1 MNDAQENE
9 NSFYRFLLGDLS
21 PNEQERIEI
30 RLLEDVE
37 FQELIQAAEFDLIDD
52 YIRGDL
58 TAEDVRRFERVFLN
72 SPARRRKLAT
82 ARILLN
88 SNAEAAE
95 ATPSGQVIEPSQP
108 SPRRRSE
115 NMLVGNASF
124 AQLDRSQS
132 YPLRRSKNMP
142 HWRLASRLAAAILLL
157 AGVGVTGWF
166 VLLPWWQ
173 VRKGVAML
181 NDAYSKGRPIEARLS
196 GFRYASWEKDRSGNE
211 RLTDYTLRDQASLT
225 LLGVARTHPNAQTY
239 QALGSSYLLKH
250 EIKEAIDQFNKAL
263 TYDPSNASIHSDLG
277 AALMEL
283 AINKQRQLDSL
294 KEEETQAAEQLRGE
308 ILSDLSLANEHFSQ
322 AMQQGSRSA
331 EALFNQ
337 AVCLEHLGL
346 IDQALERWE
355 IYLRLDPESGW
366 AREARERVEA
376 LKKRKGQTFF
386 DTDRIFRNFLAAYDS
401 GDEES
406 IWQSFMRGSQQKGNL
421 ITKLLLDQYL
431 KLFAQGRRAEAQNKL
446 DIVTTAGRIDAYK
459 SGDLYTRDL
468 AAFYRTNSPEQ
479 ANLLLSARRMIEEA
493 GEQNKK
499 SKTKALDLY
508 RQAKQMFV
516 RAGSNC
522 EVALVDLMIATIYAR
537 SAEYQSAGAIA
548 EALAHNSKERSYLWL
563 LLCSL
568 SLIADLNTSQNRP
581 AQGIEYSKLALS
593 IAERKQDWN
602 EMIGIL
608 GQLASA
614 HWQLGANE
622 VSMNYAR
629 RALNLAVIYPVDPAT
644 LWVIY
649 RVSAAATGDFSRL
662 FTSAAF
668 EKQAFL
674 LAIDMKRPLQISRS
688 YGGLSEIYWKLKNYQ
703 EAIALA
709 REALEIGNQYG
720 DNPIGLN
727 IKAHALLRLG
737 HSYREI
743 GNLDESLNAY
753 ADCLRISE
761 SRGLLVERL
770 KVHRGR
776 LLVYLA
782 QRDYSSARTELEK
795 TLDLF
800 ERDRHGIDDDEL
812 RVSYF
817 ETGQDIYRLGIELSV
832 TAQQDYQEAFR
843 YSELGRARSLLNLM
857 QPASEPSLKGT
868 AGAPAKQPLT
878 LSQIRGQI
886 PASAQIIQYS
896 VLEQSLCIWVVS
908 NSDFFGI
915 SQPVRAEDL
924 GRKVDEYLECLKE
937 PNLSDRAEIL
947 SRELYQ
953 LLIKPVET
961 RLDPGKE
968 VFIVADRPFN
978 TLPFGALINPETGKY
993 LIGKYVISFS
1003 PSSTVFIQSSDI
1015 ARRKEAFSPERCVSV
1030 GESIFQQP
1038 GLMNSPLPST
1048 IKEAEEVAALYGHNS
1063 KPLLNSG
1070 ATEASVRR
1078 EITTA
1083 EVVHIAT
1090 HGVVNDRRPEYSG
1103 LAFWVRPEASSPDD
1117 DGMLQAVEVGRMK
1130 LPRARLV
1137 VLSACQT
1144 VIGRDYRGE
1153 GMVGL
1158 ARAFIASGTPLVI
1171 ASLWKVDSQMTA
1183 KMMKDFHRYRTRSNL
1198 PTTRALRE
1206 AQLDMLRQDSP
1217 NYRRPYSWAG
1227 FTVVGGAARF

>member
-9 NSFYRFLLGDLS
+9 THFYRFLLGDL
-21 PNEQERIEI
+21 PPDEQERIEI
-30 RLLEDVE
+30 RLLEDGD
-37 FQELIQAAEFDLIDD
+37 FQEVIQAAEFDLIDD

-88 SNAEAAE
+88 SNAEVAE
-95 ATPSGQVIEPSQP
+95 SPTSGKVIDLSQP
-108 SPRRRSE
+108 PSRRR
-115 NMLVGNASF
+115 
-124 AQLDRSQS
+124 
-132 YPLRRSKNMP
+132 PKNMP
-142 HWRLASRLAAAILLL
+142 AWRLAVRLAAAILLL
-157 AGVGVTGWF
+157 AGVGVTGWR
-166 VLLPWWQ
+166 VILPWWQ
-173 VRKGVAML
+173 VRHGLAML
-181 NDAYSKGRPIEARLS
+181 NEAYSKGRPFEARLS
-196 GFRYASWEKDRSGNE
+196 GFRYASRENDRSGNE

-225 LLGVARTHPNAQTY
+225 LLSVARTHPNAKTY
-239 QALGSSYLLKH
+239 QALGSSYLLKG
-250 EIKEAIDQFNKAL
+250 EIEEAIDQFKKAL
-263 TYDPSNASIHSDLG
+263 TYDPSNARIHNDLG

-294 KEEETQAAEQLRGE
+294 KEKETQASERLPGE

-322 AMQQGSRSA
+322 ALQLDSRLA

-355 IYLRLDPESGW
+355 SYLQLDPESGW

-376 LKKRKGQTFF
+376 LKKRKDQTLF

-401 GDEES
+401 GDEEK

-421 ITKLLLDQYL
+421 ITDLLLDQYL
-431 KLFAQGRRAEAQNKL
+431 ELFARGRHSEAQNKL

-493 GEQNKK
+493 RKQKLNP
-499 SKTKALDLY
+499 KALDLY
-508 RQAKQMFV
+508 RQARQMFL
-516 RAGSNC
+516 RAGCNC
-522 EVALVDLMIATIYAR
+522 EVALVDLMIATFYTR
-537 SAEYQSAGAIA
+537 SAEYQSAAAIA
-548 EALAHNSKERSYLWL
+548 EALAHNSKERSYLWIL
-563 LLCSL
+563 LSSL

-581 AQGIEYSKLALS
+581 ARGVEYSKLALS

-602 EMIGIL
+602 EVTGIL

-614 HWQLGANE
+614 HWHLGANE

-629 RALNLAVIYPVDPAT
+629 RALDLAGIYPVDPAM

-668 EKQAFL
+668 EKQAVL

-688 YGGLSEIYWKLKNYQ
+688 YGVLSEIYGKLKNYQ

-709 REALEIGNQYG
+709 RKDLEIGNQYG
-720 DNPIGLN
+720 DSPMGLN

-737 HSYREI
+737 HFYLEI
-743 GNLDESLNAY
+743 GSLNESLNAY

-761 SRGLLVERL
+761 SRGLFVERL

-776 LLVYLA
+776 LSVYLA

-795 TLDLF
+795 TLELF

-812 RVSYF
+812 RISFF

-832 TAQQDYQEAFR
+832 ASQQDYQEAFR
-843 YSELGRARSLLNLM
+843 YSELGRARSLLDLM
-857 QPASEPSLKGT
+857 QPAGEPSLKGT

-878 LSQIRGQI
+878 LSQIRDQI

-896 VLEQSLCIWVVS
+896 ALEQSLCIWVVS

-915 SQPVRAEDL
+915 SQQVRSDDL
-924 GRKVDEYLECLKE
+924 SRKVDEYLECLKE
-937 PNLSDRAEIL
+937 PNLSDQADIL

-953 LLIKPVET
+953 LLIKPVEA
-961 RLDPGKE
+961 RLDPCKE
-968 VFIVADRPFN
+968 VFIVADKPFN

-993 LIGKYVISFS
+993 LIEKYIISFS
-1003 PSSTVFIQSSDI
+1003 PSSTVFIQCSDI
-1015 ARRKEAFSPERCVSV
+1015 ARRKEAFSVEHCLSI
-1030 GESIFQQP
+1030 GESVFQQP
-1038 GLMNSPLPST
+1038 GLLNSSLPSA
-1048 IKEAEEVAALYGHNS
+1048 IKEAEQVAALYGHNS
-1063 KPLLNSG
+1063 KLLLNG
-1070 ATEASVRR
+1070 AATEGSVRR
-1078 EITTA
+1078 EIATV
-1083 EVVHIAT
+1083 EVLHIAT
-1090 HGVVNDRRPEYSG
+1090 HGLVNERRPEYSG
-1103 LAFWVRPEASSPDD
+1103 LAFWVRPETSSPDD

-1144 VIGRDYRGE
+1144 LIGRDYRGE

-1183 KMMKDFHRYRTRSNL
+1183 KMMNDFHRYRTRSNL
-1198 PTTRALRE
+1198 PTARAIRE

-1217 NYRRPYSWAG
+1217 NCRRPYSWAG

>member
-9 NSFYRFLLGDLS
+9 THFYRFLLGDL
-21 PNEQERIEI
+21 PPDEQERIEI
-30 RLLEDVE
+30 RLLEDGD
-37 FQELIQAAEFDLIDD
+37 FQEVIQAAEFDLIDD

-88 SNAEAAE
+88 SNPEVAE
-95 ATPSGQVIEPSQP
+95 ATSPGKVIDLSQP
-108 SPRRRSE
+108 PTRRR
-115 NMLVGNASF
+115 
-124 AQLDRSQS
+124 
-132 YPLRRSKNMP
+132 PKNIP
-142 HWRLASRLAAAILLL
+142 AWRLAVGPAAAILLL
-157 AGVGVTGWF
+157 AGVGVAGWRF
-166 VLLPWWQ
+166 ILPWWQ
-173 VRKGVAML
+173 VRHGLAML
-181 NDAYSKGRPIEARLS
+181 NEAYSKGRPFEARLS
-196 GFRYASWEKDRSGNE
+196 GFRYASREKDRSGNE

-225 LLGVARTHPNAQTY
+225 LLSVARTHPNAKTY
-239 QALGSSYLLKH
+239 QALGSSYLLKG
-250 EIKEAIDQFNKAL
+250 EIEEAIDQFKKAL
-263 TYDPSNASIHSDLG
+263 TYDPSNARIHNDLG

-294 KEEETQAAEQLRGE
+294 KEKETQDAERLPGE

-322 AMQQGSRSA
+322 ALQLDSRSA

-355 IYLRLDPESGW
+355 SYLQLDPESGW

-376 LKKRKGQTFF
+376 LKKRKDQTLF

-401 GDEES
+401 GDEER

-421 ITKLLLDQYL
+421 ITELLLDQYL
-431 KLFAQGRRAEAQNKL
+431 ELFARGRHAEAQNKL
-446 DIVTTAGRIDAYK
+446 DIVTTAGRIDADK

-468 AAFYRTNSPEQ
+468 VAYYRTNSPEQ

-499 SKTKALDLY
+499 SNKKSKPEVIRLY
-508 RQAKQMFV
+508 RQAREMFV
-516 RAGSNC
+516 RAGSRC
-522 EVALVDLMIATIYAR
+522 EVALVDLMIGISYAR
-537 SAEYQSAGAIA
+537 SSEYQSAAAIA
-548 EALAHNSKERSYLWL
+548 EALVHNSKERSYLWL
-563 LLCSL
+563 LVRSL
-568 SLIADLNTSQNRP
+568 YLIADLSTSQNRP
-581 AQGIEYSKLALS
+581 ARGVEYSKLALS
-593 IAERKQDWN
+593 IAERKQDWS
-602 EMIGIL
+602 EKIGIL

-614 HWQLGANE
+614 HWQLGASE

-629 RALNLAVIYPVDPAT
+629 QALDLASAYPVAPGT

-668 EKQAFL
+668 EKQALL

-688 YGGLSEIYWKLKNYQ
+688 YGVLSEIYGKLKNYQ

-709 REALEIGNQYG
+709 GKDLEIGNQYG
-720 DNPIGLN
+720 DSPTGLN

-737 HSYREI
+737 HFYREI
-743 GNLDESLNAY
+743 GRLNESLNAY

-761 SRGLLVERL
+761 SRKLLVERL

-776 LLVYLA
+776 LMVYLA

-795 TLDLF
+795 TLELF
-800 ERDRHGIDDDEL
+800 EQDRHGIDDDEL
-812 RVSYF
+812 RVSYS

-832 TAQQDYQEAFR
+832 TVQQDFQEAFR

-857 QPASEPSLKGT
+857 QPAGEPSLKGI
-868 AGAPAKQPLT
+868 AGAPAKQTLT
-878 LSQIRGQI
+878 LSQIRDQI

-896 VLEQSLCIWVVS
+896 ALEQSLCIWVVS

-915 SQPVRAEDL
+915 SQQVRSDDL
-924 GRKVDEYLECLKE
+924 SRKVDEYLECLKE
-937 PNLSDRAEIL
+937 PNLSDQADIL

-953 LLIKPVET
+953 LLIRPVEA

-978 TLPFGALINPETGKY
+978 TLPFVALINPETGKY
-993 LIGKYVISFS
+993 LVEKYIISFS
-1003 PSSTVFIQSSDI
+1003 PSSTVFIQCSDI
-1015 ARRKEAFSPERCVSV
+1015 ARRKEAFSLERCVSV

-1038 GLMNSPLPST
+1038 ALMNSPLPSA
-1048 IKEAEEVAALYGHNS
+1048 IKEAEQVAAFYGHNS
-1063 KPLLNSG
+1063 KLLLNG
-1070 ATEASVRR
+1070 EATEASVRR
-1078 EITTA
+1078 EIATA

-1090 HGVVNDRRPEYSG
+1090 HSLVNERRPEYSG
-1103 LAFWVRPEASSPDD
+1103 LAFSGRPEASSPDD
-1117 DGMLQAVEVGRMK
+1117 DGMLQAVEIGRMK

-1137 VLSACQT
+1137 VLSACRT
-1144 VIGRDYRGE
+1144 LIGRDYRGE

-1171 ASLWKVDSQMTA
+1171 ASLWSVDSQMTA
-1183 KMMKDFHRYRTRSNL
+1183 KMMKDFHLYRTRSNL
-1198 PTTRALRE
+1198 PTARALRE

-1217 NYRRPYSWAG
+1217 DCRRPYSWAG

>member
-1 MNDAQENE
+1 MSMNDAQDNE
-9 NSFYRFLLGDLS
+9 KLFYRFLLGEAS
-21 PNEQERIEI
+21 PDEQERIEI
-30 RLLEDVE
+30 RLLEDAD
-37 FQELIQAAEFDLIDD
+37 FQEVIQAAEFDLIDD

-58 TAEDVRRFERVFLN
+58 TAEEVRSFEQTFLN
-72 SPARRRKLAT
+72 SSARRRKLDT
-82 ARILLN
+82 ARVLLN
-88 SNAEAAE
+88 SNATLPEAVPLGRGSDLAQH
-95 ATPSGQVIEPSQP
+95 S
-108 SPRRRSE
+108 SPRPSKDMTSWWMVARIAASVLL
-115 NMLVGNASF
+115 LVGTGVVG
-124 AQLDRSQS
+124 
-132 YPLRRSKNMP
+132 
-142 HWRLASRLAAAILLL
+142 WR
-157 AGVGVTGWF
+157 

-173 VRKGVAML
+173 VREGVAML
-181 NDAYSKGRPIEARLS
+181 NDAYGKGRPIEARLS
-196 GFRYASWEKDRSGNE
+196 RFRYAPWEKDRSSNE
-211 RLTDYTLRDQASLT
+211 RLTDYALRDQANLA
-225 LLGVARTHPNAQTY
+225 LLEVARAHPNAKTY
-239 QALGSSYLLKH
+239 QALGSSYLLKG

-263 TYDPSNASIHSDLG
+263 TYDPSNARIHNDLG

-294 KEEETQAAEQLRGE
+294 KEKETQAAEQLHGE

-322 AMQQGSRSA
+322 AMQQDSRLA
-331 EALFNQ
+331 EGLFNQ
-337 AVCLEHLGL
+337 ALCLERLGL

-355 IYLRLDPESGW
+355 SYLQLDPESGW

-376 LKKRKGQTFF
+376 LKKRKDQTFF
-386 DTDRIFRNFLAAYDS
+386 DADRIFRNFLAAYDS
-401 GDEES
+401 GDEEG

-421 ITKLLLDQYL
+421 ITELLLDQYL
-431 KLFAQGRRAEAQNKL
+431 ELFAQGRHAEAQNKL
-446 DIVTTAGRIDAYK
+446 DIVTTAGRIEAHK
-459 SGDLYTRDL
+459 SSDLYTRDL

-493 GEQNKK
+493 RERNMKPE
-499 SKTKALDLY
+499 AIDLY
-508 RQAKQMFV
+508 RQARRMFV
-516 RAGSNC
+516 RAGSSC
-522 EVALVDLMIATIYAR
+522 EVALVDLMIGTFYAR
-537 SAEYQSAGAIA
+537 SAEYQSAAAIA
-548 EALAHNSKERSYLWL
+548 EALAHNSKERSYLWIL
-563 LLCSL
+563 ARSL

-581 AQGIEYSKLALS
+581 ARGVEYSKLALS

-602 EMIGIL
+602 EKIVIL

-614 HWQLGANE
+614 HRLLGANE

-629 RALNLAVIYPVDPAT
+629 RALDLAGIYPVDPAI

-668 EKQAFL
+668 EKQALL

-688 YGGLSEIYWKLKNYQ
+688 YGVLSEIYGKLKNYQ

-709 REALEIGNQYG
+709 RKGLEIGNQYG
-720 DNPIGLN
+720 DSPIGLN

-737 HSYREI
+737 HFYREI
-743 GNLDESLNAY
+743 GSLNESLNAY

-761 SRGLLVERL
+761 SRGLFFERL

-776 LLVYLA
+776 LMVYLA
-782 QRDYSSARTELEK
+782 RRDYSLARTELEK
-795 TLDLF
+795 TLELF

-812 RVSYF
+812 RISFF

-843 YSELGRARSLLNLM
+843 YSELGRARSLLDLM
-857 QPASEPSLKGT
+857 QPAGEPSLKGI
-868 AGAPAKQPLT
+868 AGEPAKQPLT

-896 VLEQSLCIWVVS
+896 ALDQSLCVWVVS

-915 SQPVRAEDL
+915 SQEVRSDDL
-924 GRKVDEYLECLKE
+924 SRKVDEYLECLKE
-937 PNLSDRAEIL
+937 PNLSDQADIL

-953 LLIKPVET
+953 ILIKPVEA
-961 RLDPGKE
+961 RLDPCKE

-993 LIGKYVISFS
+993 LIEKYIISFS
-1003 PSSTVFIQSSDI
+1003 PSSTVFIQCSDI
-1015 ARRKEAFSPERCVSV
+1015 ARRKEAFSVERCLSI
-1030 GESIFQQP
+1030 GESVFQQP
-1038 GLMNSPLPST
+1038 GLLNSPLPSA
-1048 IKEAEEVAALYGHNS
+1048 IKEAEQVAALYGHNS
-1063 KPLLNSG
+1063 KLLLNG
-1070 ATEASVRR
+1070 AATEGSVRR
-1078 EITTA
+1078 EIATA

-1090 HGVVNDRRPEYSG
+1090 HSLVNERRPEYSG
-1103 LAFWVRPEASSPDD
+1103 LAFWGRPEALSPDD

-1144 VIGRDYRGE
+1144 LIGRDYRGE

-1158 ARAFIASGTPLVI
+1158 SRAFIASGTPLVI
-1171 ASLWKVDSQMTA
+1171 ASLWNVDSQMTA

-1198 PTTRALRE
+1198 PTARAIRE
-1206 AQLDMLRQDSP
+1206 AQLDMLHQDSP
-1217 NYRRPYSWAG
+1217 NCRRPYSWAG